1 MVLVAW
7 MGLRMFR
14 HGSPPPMK
22 VGIWY
27 WHSPF
32 QVTDAELGW
41 LKKIGVSTIYVRA
54 ATFTTDGVHVKTMIP
69 QTWNSNAKGMPIV
82 LTFNFDGGLR
92 SHFEKFSNATIVAD
106 VLPAIARIRKTA
118 RAKGIHVAGIQM
130 DVDCPTRLLPKYA
143 RLIHSIGDGLRK
155 KGTLESKDS
164 FSTTALQTWLNS
176 RHYQDLVDACDFVA
190 PQFYEGQIGR
200 TLDKVRP
207 VADAGNLENGMARAE
222 SAGKPYFVGI
232 ATYGHA
238 LLFDKGGRLIAMYH
252 GMQPEDA
259 LRHPSLSFEGTFPM
273 AENGR
278 RAGARDG
285 IGEDLLILKAVHPD
299 MNGRGLGFHIAYVL
313 PTAEMLARE
322 LKIVRENASS
332 NCQGVILYRYPEVAD
347 ELNLPLQ
354 TMAQSFA
361 GKKATVAIE
370 PSLKRRSVPWSLIG
384 TGQTANKVPY
394 EYSLTVKSIGSAPTM
409 ATPGAVS
416 VMVAFDG
423 IGLDNVEPGDFDH
436 AQTGVLMSDRSF
448 RACAP
453 AHANAVLF
461 DRYHMLPGAT
471 LHAGAIEVGADGP
484 SPKEVSWVVDC
495 PDGVN
500 YVQGTKDII
509 YTDRIR
515 KEAVR

>member
-1 MVLVAW
+1 
-7 MGLRMFR
+7 
-14 HGSPPPMK
+14 MK

-143 RLIHSIGDGLRK
+143 KLIHSIGDGLRK

-207 VADAGNLENGMARAE
+207 VADAGNLEN
-222 SAGKPYFVGI
+222 
-232 ATYGHA
+232 
-238 LLFDKGGRLIAMYH
+238 
-252 GMQPEDA
+252 
-259 LRHPSLSFEGTFPM
+259 
-273 AENGR
+273 
-278 RAGARDG
+278 
-285 IGEDLLILKAVHPD
+285 
-299 MNGRGLGFHIAYVL
+299 
-313 PTAEMLARE
+313 
-322 LKIVRENASS
+322 
-332 NCQGVILYRYPEVAD
+332 
-347 ELNLPLQ
+347 
-354 TMAQSFA
+354 
-361 GKKATVAIE
+361 
-370 PSLKRRSVPWSLIG
+370 
-384 TGQTANKVPY
+384 
-394 EYSLTVKSIGSAPTM
+394 
-409 ATPGAVS
+409 
-416 VMVAFDG
+416 
-423 IGLDNVEPGDFDH
+423 
-436 AQTGVLMSDRSF
+436 
-448 RACAP
+448 
-453 AHANAVLF
+453 
-461 DRYHMLPGAT
+461 
-471 LHAGAIEVGADGP
+471 
-484 SPKEVSWVVDC
+484 
-495 PDGVN
+495 
-500 YVQGTKDII
+500 
-509 YTDRIR
+509 
-515 KEAVR
+515 